1 MYKELHYIIRNK
13 NYTSLILC
21 IGFNPNCN
29 IKLLNNELK
38 TNNDKYLYRF
48 LLSLRKN
55 NYINKINKKYTL
67 TNKGNKIF
75 NMLLT
80 L

>member
-1 MYKELHYIIRNK
+1 M
-13 NYTSLILC
+13 
-21 IGFNPNCN
+21 
-29 IKLLNNELK
+29 
-38 TNNDKYLYRF
+38 YLYRF